1 MGVCVNVTGSLGL
14 SLLRYH
20 PLLKVLFLWDL
31 PSVQMRLRPLSCELV
46 PTIKDLGIPQEN

>member
-1 MGVCVNVTGSLGL
+1 MGGGVNVTGSLGL
-14 SLLRYH
+14 SLLHYH